1 MICGTIER
9 DDDIMASKIAAMIKE
24 AQETNRRSVIQ
35 YGKISSGDS
44 DAANIQNVVD
54 GDVRDAKMVTPFGIS
69 SNPPSGL
76 YAQMMENNGKYVCV
90 GTHDPSA
97 PKADKGEVIIYNGNH
112 SAYIKLCADGT
123 VEIKGTKI
131 NIG

>member
-1 MICGTIER
+1 MIYGIIER
-9 DDDIMASKIAAMIKE
+9 DDIMASKIAAMIKE

-35 YGKISSGDS
+35 YGKVSSGDNNS
-44 DAANIQNVVD
+44 TTIQHVVG
-54 GDVRDAKMVTPFGIS
+54 GDVRDAKMITPFGIS

-76 YAQMMENNGKYVCV
+76 YAQMMDNNGKYVCV
-90 GTHDPSA
+90 GTHDPAA
-97 PKADKGEVIIYNGNH
+97 PKVNKGEVVIYNGNH
-112 SAYIKLCADGT
+112 NAYIKLCADGT